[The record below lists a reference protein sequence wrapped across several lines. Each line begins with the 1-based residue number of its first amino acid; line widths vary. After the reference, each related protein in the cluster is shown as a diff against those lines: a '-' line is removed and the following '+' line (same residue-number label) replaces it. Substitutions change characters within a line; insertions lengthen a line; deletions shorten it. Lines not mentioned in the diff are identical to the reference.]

1 MADQVLKGECS
12 LADEI
17 AQILRERIINGD
29 YSIGEK
35 LVENK
40 IAEELKVSRTPV
52 REAFK
57 HLTKENLIEYVPN
70 KGCFAKGF
78 EQSDLF
84 DIYAVRNAVEQL
96 AVEWAIK
103 NKTEE
108 DMDRLREQLE
118 VMSLYTS
125 NGMVEKLAL
134 ADEEFNRI
142 IYQMTR
148 SRFIMQALMSYQEY
162 IDLARKGI
170 LARRENLEKILEE
183 HRKIYEG
190 IEAGDVAA
198 AKKAVERHLKNSA
211 KSIKR
216 RGCPDRF
223 RRPGSFIV
231 LKWFLYPRIP

>member
-40 IAEELKVSRTPV
+40 IEEELKVSRTPV

-211 KSIKR
+211 KR
-216 RGCPDRF
+216 AEDRW
-223 RRPGSFIV
+223 
-231 LKWFLYPRIP
+231 L